1 MLTLLGLWLADVLF
15 SIAGCMEIDLE
26 ALKKIRLEPV
36 LLVWMSV
43 GLFVQLAGLLFNAD
57 GSRYATQI
65 YLLLFVPALLLLLR
79 YRLALGLWK
88 QLPAYCL
95 LALMVWV
102 LVIAG
107 LHPGSEKTLGYWLKI
122 VLLLA
127 LYVFAVARLAAS
139 PRRFHMV
146 LVAAALVAVM
156 FAWLTLYYQFIVL
169 DRSLDYSVLRRLRLR
184 ELGWQGL
191 ADLDHPIVAGLY
203 YGVFAVIITWFFLA
217 WRMTVART
225 SMLAFAM
232 LGLLLYVLLTFSR
245 GAWFSVAAGGVVLLL
260 LFHNRKAYTLLAL
273 GLLLLAAGAY
283 LYWPEIQ
290 NERSIGVNGRNFIWN
305 NWLEHLPQFW
315 LWGSGAGAD
324 LLFTF
329 PEGTRQAGQTFKHAH
344 SLYLQLWYEFGVV
357 GMALLLA
364 FLMSLLWKGW
374 QCRSIP
380 LALLGLGLLA
390 FAMVAMVSD
399 VYAIFHRPSPY
410 WVLLWL
416 PVGILLGVTVPEK
429 QSDSAVRSEQG

>member
-1 MLTLLGLWLADVLF
+1 
-15 SIAGCMEIDLE
+15 ME
-26 ALKKIRLEPV
+26 AWKKIRLESV
-36 LLVWMSV
+36 LLAWMSI

-79 YRLALGLWK
+79 DRFAPELWR

-102 LVIAG
+102 VAIAG

-127 LYVFAVARLAAS
+127 LYVFAVARLVAN

-146 LVAAALVAVM
+146 LVAAALVAVL
-156 FAWLTLYYQFIVL
+156 FAWLTLYYQLIVL
-169 DRSLDYSVLRRLRLR
+169 DRSLEYSVLRRVRVR
-184 ELGWQGL
+184 ELGWGGL

-203 YGVFAVIITWFFLA
+203 YGVFAIMITWFFLA
-217 WRMTVART
+217 WRMTAVRT
-225 SMLAFAM
+225 SMLALAV

-260 LFHNRKAYTLLAL
+260 LFLNRKAYALFAL
-273 GLLLLAAGAY
+273 GLILLVAVTY
-283 LYWPEIQ
+283 LFWPEIQ
-290 NERSIGVNGRNFIWN
+290 YEQKIGLSNREYIWRA
-305 NWLEHLPQFW
+305 WFLELPTFW
-315 LWGSGAGAD
+315 LWGAGAGSDFVFIFSGGAK
-324 LLFTF
+324 TI
-329 PEGTRQAGQTFKHAH
+329 HAH
-344 SLYLQLWYEFGVV
+344 SLYLQLWYEYGFV
-357 GMALLLA
+357 GLVF
-364 FLMSLLWKGW
+364 FLMFIASLLWKGW
-374 QCRSIP
+374 RCRSNP
-380 LALLGLGLLA
+380 LALLGLGLLV

-410 WVLLWL
+410 WVMLWL
-416 PVGILLGVTVPEK
+416 PVGILLGVTVPDK
-429 QSDSAVRSEQG
+429 QRDYAAPSEQG